1 LKEQG
6 DQWAMTVPVGSLRKQ
21 VVYANFGRKD
31 DDGHELIGFWSPC
44 GPANPNN
51 AVTLLRFNH
60 QTVHGAFAF
69 QPKEQGGEELVLR
82 SNLLAD
88 TIDAFEVLRV
98 VSAIAFQADEV
109 EQQLTG
115 ADEL

>member
-1 LKEQG
+1 
-6 DQWAMTVPVGSLRKQ
+6 MVVPVGSLRKQ
-21 VVYANFGRKD
+21 TVYATFGRKD
-31 DDGHELIGFWSPC
+31 DDDHDLICFWSPC
-44 GPANPNN
+44 GPANPSN

-60 QTVHGAFAF
+60 QTLHGAFAF
-69 QPKEQGGEELVLR
+69 QPNEHGGEELVLR

-88 TIDAFEVLRV
+88 TTDALEILRV